1 MRTQR
6 FGIEIEMTGITR
18 EEAAAVIAGHFG
30 TESYYI
36 GTYYKTYG
44 AKDTKGREWKATYDS
59 SITAQKKVRGR
70 IQAADDIYKC
80 LFV

>member
-44 AKDTKGREWKATYDS
+44 AKDRKGR
-59 SITAQKKVRGR
+59 
-70 IQAADDIYKC
+70 
-80 LFV
+80 

>member
-1 MRTQR
+1 MRTQK

-18 EEAAAVIAGHFG
+18 EEAAAVIAGHFR

-44 AKDTKGREWKATYDS
+44 AKDRKGPGMESNLRLQHHRTEESAGKNP
-59 SITAQKKVRGR
+59 GGG
-70 IQAADDIYKC
+70 
-80 LFV
+80 

>member
-18 EEAAAVIAGHFG
+18 EQAAAVIAGHFG
-30 TESYYI
+30 TESYFI

-44 AKDTKGREWKATYDS
+44 AKMCIRDS
-59 SITAQKKVRGR
+59 ILGVAV
-70 IQAADDIYKC
+70 
-80 LFV
+80 